1 MGFLDKIGWGQE
13 EEKARVL
20 EHPRDLQLGDMLEF
34 SIMPQIQLNSKTM
47 EVVDIWTLN
56 YGNSS
61 HKQVYFNLRD
71 IDQKIRLRVVDND
84 TLEVALSVLPEQ
96 LLQVFSEDDIGQ
108 ILDTESGVNH
118 HLQAKISNADDL
130 PAELSGWVT
139 QQYRQ
144 EGFEIAYRYNNDY
157 RDKAIPDYSDAG
169 EVECDYAWLVSDDRQ
184 YSVEFRVFD
193 GGRTEVH
200 LCAMIPLR
208 KIESLWPAAK

>member
-1 MGFLDKIGWGQE
+1 MGFLDKMGWGKE

-20 EHPRDLQLGDMLEF
+20 EHPRDLQMGDMVEF
-34 SIMPQIQLNSKTM
+34 SIMPQMQLSNKTM

-61 HKQVYFNLRD
+61 HKQVYFNLQD

-84 TLEVALSVLPEQ
+84 TLEVAISVLPEQ
-96 LLQVFSEDDIGQ
+96 LIQVFDEDDIGY

-118 HLQAKISNADDL
+118 HLYAKISDSAAL
-130 PAELSGWVT
+130 PVELSGWIT

-157 RDKAIPDYSDAG
+157 RDKSIPDYSDAG

-200 LCAMIPLR
+200 LCAMVPLR
-208 KIESLWPAAK
+208 KIESLWPAA

>member
-1 MGFLDKIGWGQE
+1 MGFLDKMGWGKE

-20 EHPRDLQLGDMLEF
+20 EHPRDLQMGDMLEF
-34 SIMPQIQLNSKTM
+34 SIMTQMQLSSKTM

-56 YGNSS
+56 YGSSS
-61 HKQVYFNLRD
+61 HKQVYFNLQD

-108 ILDTESGVNH
+108 ILDIESGVNH
-118 HLQAKISNADDL
+118 HLQAKISDADDL

-157 RDKAIPDYSDAG
+157 RDKPIPDYSDAG

-208 KIESLWPAAK
+208 KIESLWPAA